1 MNNNKKLAIAGVS
14 ALGVA
19 VLGFGAFAFFS
30 DTMGD
35 TAEGTVGTVDVENST
50 KLELS
55 GKENINP
62 GDEDPENPYDP
73 EDPGKT
79 TPHKLSFS
87 IANAGTKSIRTR
99 NIIDITITSTEG
111 TNLDPSAFALYEKGA
126 NNVNVDLGD
135 LTDLEVSK
143 EIITV
148 DGKQVLRYIIM
159 GASLNG
165 EAGKL
170 EDKDILAGDVVR
182 PSVAV
187 DENVT
192 SANYAYYL
200 GMSPDALDVYQGANV
215 KIDLTVQAMQYRNT
229 NNVEWENVFT
239 DSVQAGTS
247 N

>member
-14 ALGVA
+14 ALGIAA
-19 VLGFGAFAFFS
+19 VGFGAFAFFS
-30 DTMGD
+30 DSSEQNT
-35 TAEGTVGTVDVENST
+35 EGTVGTVDVESVTN
-50 KLELS
+50 LDLS

-87 IANAGTKSIRTR
+87 ISNAGTKSIRTR

-111 TNLDPSAFALYEKGA
+111 ANLDPSAFALYEKGA
-126 NNVNVDLGD
+126 DNVNVDLGD

-182 PSVAV
+182 PSVSVNESVSSV
-187 DENVT
+187 D
-192 SANYAYYL
+192 YAYYL
-200 GMSPDALDVYQGANV
+200 GMSPDALDVYQGAKV

-229 NNVEWENVFT
+229 NNSNWADVFK
-239 DSVQAGTS
+239 DSVETG